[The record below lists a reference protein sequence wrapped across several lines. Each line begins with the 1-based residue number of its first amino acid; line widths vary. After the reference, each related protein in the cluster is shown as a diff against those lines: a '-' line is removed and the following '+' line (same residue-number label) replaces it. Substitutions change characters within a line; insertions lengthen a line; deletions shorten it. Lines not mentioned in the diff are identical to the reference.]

1 MHAFGQLTLIIYINK
16 DERGDLA
23 TLIGLIIA
31 WALIIGT
38 IAVGSGAL
46 VFINIPS
53 VVIVFGGTIAVVMM
67 RFSLGQFLSAFK
79 TAGKAFTSK
88 EETIEELISLVVDL
102 STVAR
107 KEGLLALEGREIDN
121 PVLQAGITMLVDG
134 HESGVVRG
142 SLTTEM
148 NETVARHNIGQAIFK
163 SMGEAAPAMGMI
175 GTLVGLVQ
183 MLSNMSDPK
192 SIGPAMAVALLT
204 TLYGAMIANMFALPV
219 ADKLALRSMEEQMKK
234 NIIIMS
240 VLGIQEGQNP
250 KVLEELLKNYLPSS
264 KRDADLP
271 AVGEEAME

>member
-1 MHAFGQLTLIIYINK
+1 M
-16 DERGDLA
+16 DLA

-31 WALIIGT
+31 WALIIAT
-38 IAVGSGAL
+38 IALGSGAL
-46 VFINIPS
+46 VFINVPS
-53 VVIVFGGTIAVVMM
+53 LMIVFGGTIAVVMM
-67 RFSLGQFLSAFK
+67 RFSLGQFLGAFK
-79 TAGKAFTSK
+79 TAGKAFSNK
-88 EETIEELISLVVDL
+88 AETVEELIGSVVEL
-102 STVAR
+102 ATVAR
-107 KEGLLALEGREIDN
+107 KEGLLALEGREINN

-134 HESGVVRG
+134 HEPTVVRN

-163 SMGEAAPAMGMI
+163 SMGDAGPAMGMI

-204 TLYGAMIANMFALPV
+204 TLYGAMLANMFALPIS
-219 ADKLALRSMEEQMKK
+219 DKLALRSTEEQMKK

-250 KVLEELLKNYLPSS
+250 KVLEELLKNYLPAS
-264 KRDADLP
+264 KRDGELP
-271 AVGEEAME
+271 DAGETVEE